1 MLITDKIFANV
12 LGLWH
17 TTGLVP
23 IQFFVAKILIKIVLN
38 SVELVNK
45 NTSF

>member
-1 MLITDKIFANV
+1 
-12 LGLWH
+12 
-17 TTGLVP
+17 VP

-45 NTSF
+45 NTSFW